1 MANRG
6 RPRRDLSYQSKL
18 VKKANERLRKL
29 ESVHKEMY
37 SLKGIQFDF
46 AQLSRAYRDIKKYA
60 EGTWGKNKPQI
71 YRIDEETGAIRFL
84 TKSQY
89 NELTDEGKKYYIDML
104 NQFLENQTSTKMG
117 VEQAY
122 IDAYNTF
129 RKNNPQFTNMTFQD
143 YMEAWKVYNDN
154 VKADESNHFGYGKI
168 IKLIKNGKFSAES
181 IEALTAGQVEKANHY
196 MSNVTASTTNG
207 VGGKYMT
214 SHTPIRN
221 TSMKGVKYRGIS
233 GSGA

>member
-6 RPRRDLSYQSKL
+6 RPRRDLSFQSKL

-29 ESVHKEMY
+29 ESVHTEMY
-37 SLKGIQFDF
+37 HLKGMQFDF
-46 AQLSRAYRDIKKYA
+46 SELSSSYRNIKKYA

-71 YRIDEETGAIRFL
+71 YRVDEDTGAIRFL

-89 NELTDEGKKYYIDML
+89 NLLDDEGKKYYNDML
-104 NQFLENQTSTKMG
+104 QQFLEDQTSTKMG

-122 IDAYNTF
+122 VDAYNTF
-129 RKNNPQFTNMTFQD
+129 RKNNPQFEGMSFQD
-143 YMEAWKVYNDN
+143 YMEAWKVYNDR

-168 IKLIKNGKFSAES
+168 IKLIKSGTFSADS
-181 IEALTAGQVEKANHY
+181 IEALTAGQVEKSQHY
-196 MSNVTASTTNG
+196 MDNITAKTTNG
-207 VGGKYMT
+207 VGGRYKT

-221 TSMKGVKYRGIS
+221 SSMKGVKYRGIA